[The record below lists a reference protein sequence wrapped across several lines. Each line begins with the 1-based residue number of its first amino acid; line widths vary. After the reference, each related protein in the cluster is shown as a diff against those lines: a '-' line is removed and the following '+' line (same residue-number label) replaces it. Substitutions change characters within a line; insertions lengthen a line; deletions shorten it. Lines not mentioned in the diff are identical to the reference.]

1 MSDRPDDAET
11 TDPEIVE
18 AAGADDRV
26 TRIEQRSFEAT
37 FASPLPPPQFLDA
50 YESTLPGAADR
61 ILSLTEREARHRHE
75 MVSQLVSAEV
85 HQTRW
90 VPRYI
95 VTLALVTMVFA
106 VVALLAGY
114 PVAGTLIAVLDLGGV
129 AGSYLYG
136 IWTSARES
144 GDGTDTKGP

>member
-1 MSDRPDDAET
+1 
-11 TDPEIVE
+11 
-18 AAGADDRV
+18 
-26 TRIEQRSFEAT
+26 
-37 FASPLPPPQFLDA
+37 
-50 YESTLPGAADR
+50 
-61 ILSLTEREARHRHE
+61 

-95 VTLALVTMVFA
+95 VTLALVAMVFEWSRC
-106 VVALLAGY
+106 LLRPLLGPGY

-136 IWTSARES
+136 IWKSAREN
-144 GDGTDTKGP
+144 GDGADTKGP

>member
-1 MSDRPDDAET
+1 
-11 TDPEIVE
+11 
-18 AAGADDRV
+18 
-26 TRIEQRSFEAT
+26 
-37 FASPLPPPQFLDA
+37 
-50 YESTLPGAADR
+50 
-61 ILSLTEREARHRHE
+61 

-95 VTLALVTMVFA
+95 VTLALVAMVFA

-136 IWTSARES
+136 IWKSENVDG
-144 GDGTDTKGP
+144 GDTTAP

>member
-1 MSDRPDDAET
+1 MTDSPENAEST
-11 TDPEIVE
+11 EPEIID
-18 AAGADDRV
+18 AAEADDRV

-75 MVSQLVSAEV
+75 MVSQLVSAEA
-85 HQTRW
+85 HQTKW
-90 VPRYI
+90 IPRYI
-95 VTLALVTMVFA
+95 LALALVTMAFA
-106 VVALLAGY
+106 VVAVLAGY

-136 IWTSARES
+136 IWKSTRED
-144 GDGTDTKGP
+144 DGPSSP

>member
-1 MSDRPDDAET
+1 MTDSPDDAEAI
-11 TDPEIVE
+11 DPEIVQTDN
-18 AAGADDRV
+18 ADDRV

-75 MVSQLVSAEV
+75 MVAELVSAEV

-90 VPRYI
+90 VPLYI
-95 VTLALVTMVFA
+95 LMLALVTMVFA
-106 VVALLAGY
+106 VIALLAGY
-114 PVAGTLIAVLDLGGV
+114 PVVGTLIAVLDLGGV

-136 IWTSARES
+136 IWKSARDDE
-144 GDGTDTKGP
+144 GPVNTERA

>member
-1 MSDRPDDAET
+1 MGSGNLSEARDRAVPGNRECA
-11 TDPEIVE
+11 V
-18 AAGADDRV
+18 
-26 TRIEQRSFEAT
+26 SFCPGG
-37 FASPLPPPQFLDA
+37 SRPPQFLDA

-85 HQTRW
+85 HQTTW

-95 VTLALVTMVFA
+95 LTLALVTMVFA
-106 VVALLAGY
+106 VVALL
-114 PVAGTLIAVLDLGGV
+114 VAGTLIAVLDLGGV

-136 IWTSARES
+136 IWKSAREN
-144 GDGTDTKGP
+144 GDGADTKGP

>member
-1 MSDRPDDAET
+1 MTDSPEDAEA
-11 TDPEIVE
+11 TDPEIVD
-18 AAGADDRV
+18 AASADDRV

-75 MVSQLVSAEV
+75 MVSQLVSAEA
-85 HQTRW
+85 HQTKW
-90 VPRYI
+90 IPRYI
-95 VTLALVTMVFA
+95 LALALATMAFA
-106 VVALLAGY
+106 MVAVLAGY

-136 IWTSARES
+136 IWKSMRDDDRSAN
-144 GDGTDTKGP
+144 T